1 MERVAGAATR
11 GADPLRGCD
20 RGPVFGRGG
29 GGGGGGGGGEAEEG
43 CRCKSNRRARPRCR
57 EKQKTLSGGRF
68 GVTAGRQWEG
78 RCRRR
83 GEEGLAGRGMFG
95 RSSCRERRRTSHS
108 LSLSCSHTL
117 RPAGWLAGALLLGQ
131 TERVG
136 VENVGCERVR
146 LRSAENARQHPVET
160 RLERRMS
167 ERWLV
172 VDERADERSRTGRAK
187 KIGNRKPPVGRAGAR
202 GGGEARV
209 RCCSE
214 LFLCAAWPS
223 VSGCLSGSSG
233 GVTSADGDRGKASRS
248 GQGCC
253 WCTVLVLLYATLVLV
268 RRHVPKVCT
277 STEYNRAGR

>member
-1 MERVAGAATR
+1 MLIGHPAG
-11 GADPLRGCD
+11 
-20 RGPVFGRGG
+20 
-29 GGGGGGGGGEAEEG
+29 
-43 CRCKSNRRARPRCR
+43 
-57 EKQKTLSGGRF
+57 
-68 GVTAGRQWEG
+68 W
-78 RCRRR
+78 
-83 GEEGLAGRGMFG
+83 LAG
-95 RSSCRERRRTSHS
+95 H
-108 LSLSCSHTL
+108 
-117 RPAGWLAGALLLGQ
+117 PAGWLAGALLLGQ